1 MSTAVIVMLGEFN
14 FTERC
19 NVSEAFSKRVCKFSY
34 IYLEKTKFIWGRI
47 IKENEVGFLSFLESI
62 LRLIFVWPAQVFHFL
77 V

>member
-14 FTERC
+14 FTETF
-19 NVSEAFSKRVCKFSY
+19 NVSEAFLKRVCKFSY
-34 IYLEKTKFIWGRI
+34 MYLEKTKFIWGRI
-47 IKENEVGFLSFLESI
+47 IKENEVGFFSFLENI